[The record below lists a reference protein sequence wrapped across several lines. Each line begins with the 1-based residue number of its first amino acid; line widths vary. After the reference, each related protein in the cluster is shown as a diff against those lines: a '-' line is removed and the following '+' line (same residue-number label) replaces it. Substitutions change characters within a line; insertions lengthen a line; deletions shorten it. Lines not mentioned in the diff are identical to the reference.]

1 MIEGLILNQ
10 ILLEVIPRDVQ
21 TLLSEVSF
29 VKNNFSQISGINI
42 PDLLRFETRSWVAAS
57 KIQNVFPNVI
67 PHLRAID
74 FDLDHCGH
82 IIEFLQKNSISSV
95 VVIKGDPPTDMSQ
108 KVYPTTS
115 IKLIKKLK
123 KEMSSLKV
131 YAAVDQYRSGIK
143 DEFDYIEMKIDAGAD
158 GFLTQPFFDLRLIHI
173 FTEKLR
179 GKEVYI
185 GISPV
190 TNEKSQSYWESRNR
204 AYFPRDF
211 QLTMDWNVQ
220 FAKEVID
227 YCSKN
232 HFNMYLMP
240 IRIPLETYLRGIFK

>member
-1 MIEGLILNQ
+1 MNQ
-10 ILLEVIPRDVQ
+10 ILLEVIPRDVS
-21 TLLSEVSF
+21 TLLSEVSY

-57 KIQNVFPNVI
+57 KIQNIFPNVI

-74 FDLDHCGH
+74 FDLDHCDH
-82 IIEFLQKNSISSV
+82 IVEFLQKKNLSSV
-95 VVIKGDPPTDMSQ
+95 VVIKGDPPTDMSR
-108 KVYPTTS
+108 KVYQTTS
-115 IKLIKKLK
+115 TKLIKKLK

-143 DEFDYIEMKIDAGAD
+143 EEFDYIEMKIDAGAD
-158 GFLTQPFFDLRLIHI
+158 GFLTQPFFDLRLIDI

-204 AYFPRDF
+204 AYFPKDF
-211 QLTMDWNVQ
+211 QLTMDWNVK
-220 FAKEVID
+220 FAKEVIG
-227 YCSKN
+227 YCSQN
-232 HFNMYLMP
+232 DFNTYLMP
-240 IRIPLETYLRGIFK
+240 IRINLEVYLGGIFK